1 MMNLESEIKEA
12 LQKNVSLP
20 TLVDLLY
27 QYKQIGGLQKEA
39 YAILEK
45 IRDNDIKE
53 SMEDRVLELMDVVSG
68 FCSQDKRIWDEVLID
83 G

>member
-1 MMNLESEIKEA
+1 MINLEFEIKEA

-20 TLVDLLY
+20 TLIDLLY
-27 QYKQIGGLQKEA
+27 RYKQLGGAQKEA

-45 IRDNDIKE
+45 IRESDIE
-53 SMEDRVLELMDVVSG
+53 EFAEDRILELMDFVAG
-68 FCSQDKRIWDEVLID
+68 FCSQDKRIWDEVLIN